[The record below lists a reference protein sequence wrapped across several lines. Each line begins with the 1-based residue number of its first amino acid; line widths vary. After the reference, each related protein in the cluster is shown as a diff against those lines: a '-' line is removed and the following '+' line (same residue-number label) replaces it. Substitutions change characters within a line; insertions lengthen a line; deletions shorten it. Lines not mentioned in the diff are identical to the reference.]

1 MPLSMQQSQKLSQRL
16 VMTPQMQQSI
26 KLLQMNAIEL
36 EELTQQELLENPFLE
51 LEEDGF
57 AEEGWGAERAAGEGE
72 LGAVSSRDDSGAEGT
87 AGEDSAGSGDYETDP
102 HADLRSEDETASD
115 GIESVAIEDRP
126 EQFGELDLDWGETFS
141 DDSDAD
147 AGRTAGGEE
156 DWVEIFSHSGPR
168 SFVASG
174 DEGEERS
181 FEETVA
187 RGTSLYEKLMWQLHV
202 SALSGVD
209 QEIGRYLI
217 GCIDE
222 RGYLQ
227 TRSTVEECA
236 SRFDLPPQK
245 VEEVLDRLEAEAP
258 PKAGMEELNAWVE
271 AHLEKA
277 EQKLGLYLAGYLAT
291 EHARPGLVTIQRKP
305 TMEACAERFG
315 VTLNH
320 VERILCVI
328 QEFDPS
334 GVGARDLPE
343 CLVLQLAGLG
353 ELDLTAKEVLMDH
366 WEDLLRKQFRPIA
379 RALEVREEDV
389 VAVFNKVRK
398 LQPAPGLAYTKEQ
411 PLYITPDVYVREIDG
426 HYVTYLNEGD
436 VAHLRL
442 SSTYRNI
449 LLREDVENQDPKERE
464 YAIDKF
470 RAAVM
475 FIKNIEKRRNTVL
488 RVTEAIMEYQK
499 EFLEHGVESLR
510 PLSLAEIADRVG
522 MHESTISRVT
532 SGKYVDTPQGLLE
545 LKYFFSSAIQS
556 DDGEAAS
563 SRSIKSKI
571 RELIDAE
578 DSRRPLSDD
587 KIAQQLQ
594 TAGFSIARRTVA
606 KYREQLRILPTSM
619 RRKSN

>member
-1 MPLSMQQSQKLSQRL
+1 M
-16 VMTPQMQQSI
+16 
-26 KLLQMNAIEL
+26 
-36 EELTQQELLENPFLE
+36 
-51 LEEDGF
+51 
-57 AEEGWGAERAAGEGE
+57 
-72 LGAVSSRDDSGAEGT
+72 
-87 AGEDSAGSGDYETDP
+87 
-102 HADLRSEDETASD
+102 
-115 GIESVAIEDRP
+115 
-126 EQFGELDLDWGETFS
+126 
-141 DDSDAD
+141 
-147 AGRTAGGEE
+147 
-156 DWVEIFSHSGPR
+156 
-168 SFVASG
+168 
-174 DEGEERS
+174 
-181 FEETVA
+181 
-187 RGTSLYEKLMWQLHV
+187 
-202 SALSGVD
+202 
-209 QEIGRYLI
+209 
-217 GCIDE
+217 
-222 RGYLQ
+222 
-227 TRSTVEECA
+227 
-236 SRFDLPPQK
+236 
-245 VEEVLDRLEAEAP
+245 
-258 PKAGMEELNAWVE
+258 
-271 AHLEKA
+271 
-277 EQKLGLYLAGYLAT
+277 
-291 EHARPGLVTIQRKP
+291 TIQRKP

-343 CLVLQLAGLG
+343 CLVLQLAALG
-353 ELDLTAKEVLMDH
+353 ELDLTAKEVLMEH
-366 WEDLLRKQFRPIA
+366 WEELMRKQFRPIA

-389 VAVFNKVRK
+389 VEVFNKVRK
-398 LQPAPGLAYTKEQ
+398 LQPAPGLAYTREQ

-426 HYVTYLNEGD
+426 RYVTYLNEGD

-464 YAIDKF
+464 YALDKF

-545 LKYFFSSAIQS
+545 LKFFFSSAIQS

-563 SRSIKSKI
+563 SRAIKSKI

-594 TAGFSIARRTVA
+594 TLGFSIARRTVA
-606 KYREQLRILPTSM
+606 KYREQLKILPTSM
-619 RRKSN
+619 RRQSR

>member
-1 MPLSMQQSQKLSQRL
+1 M
-16 VMTPQMQQSI
+16 
-26 KLLQMNAIEL
+26 
-36 EELTQQELLENPFLE
+36 ENPFLE
-51 LEEDGF
+51 LEEEGF
-57 AEEGWGAERAAGEGE
+57 SEEAWGAERAAGEGE
-72 LGAVSSRDDSGAEGT
+72 LGAVSSRDDSTGDGML
-87 AGEDSAGSGDYETDP
+87 GEDSVGTGDYETDP
-102 HADLRSEDETASD
+102 HTVSQFEDESASD
-115 GIESVAIEDRP
+115 GVESVAIEDRP
-126 EQFGELDLDWGETFS
+126 EQFGEVDLDWGEAFS

-147 AGRTAGGEE
+147 AGRVAGGEE

-202 SALSGVD
+202 SALNGVD
-209 QEIGRYLI
+209 LEIGRYLI

-222 RGYLQ
+222 RVPP
-227 TRSTVEECA
+227 TRSTLEECA
-236 SRFDLPPQK
+236 VRFDLPRRRSRKCSTGWKGRPSQGRGRGI
-245 VEEVLDRLEAEAP
+245 ERL
-258 PKAGMEELNAWVE
+258 GE
-271 AHLEKA
+271 AHLDKA
-277 EQKLGLYLAGYLAT
+277 DQKLGLYLAGIWPPSMPA
-291 EHARPGLVTIQRKP
+291 
-305 TMEACAERFG
+305 RFG
-315 VTLNH
+315 DDPAQTDDGGVRRAVRVTLNH

-343 CLVLQLAGLG
+343 CLVLQLAALG
-353 ELDLTAKEVLMDH
+353 ELDLTAKEVLMEH
-366 WEDLLRKQFRPIA
+366 WEELMRKQFRPIA

-389 VAVFNKVRK
+389 VEVFNKVRK
-398 LQPAPGLAYTKEQ
+398 LQPAPGLAYTREQ

-426 HYVTYLNEGD
+426 RYVTYLNEGD
-436 VAHLRL
+436 VANLRL

-449 LLREDVENQDPKERE
+449 LLRDDVNQDPKERE
-464 YAIDKF
+464 YALDKF

-545 LKYFFSSAIQS
+545 LKYFFSSSIQS

-578 DSRRPLSDD
+578 DPRRPLSDD

-594 TAGFSIARRTVA
+594 KLGFSIARRTVA
-606 KYREQLRILPTSM
+606 KYREQLKILPTSM
-619 RRKSN
+619 RRQSR

>member
-1 MPLSMQQSQKLSQRL
+1 MPLSMQQAQKLSQRL

-36 EELTQQELLENPFLE
+36 EELTQQELMENPFLE
-51 LEEDGF
+51 LEEEGF
-57 AEEGWGAERAAGEGE
+57 GEEAWGAERAAGEGE
-72 LGAVSSRDDSGAEGT
+72 LGAISSRDDSASEGAF
-87 AGEDSAGSGDYETDP
+87 GEDVAGSGDYETDP
-102 HADLRSEDETASD
+102 SAGSQFLDESASD

-126 EQFGELDLDWGETFS
+126 EQFGELDIDWGETFS

-147 AGRTAGGEE
+147 AGRMAGGEE

-202 SALSGVD
+202 SALNGVD
-209 QEIGRYLI
+209 LEIGRYLI

-245 VEEVLDRLEAEAP
+245 VEEALDRLEREAP
-258 PKAGMEELNAWVE
+258 PKAGILELNVWVE
-271 AHLEKA
+271 ANLEKA
-277 EQKLGLYLAGYLAT
+277 DQKLGLYLVGYLAT
-291 EHARPGLVTIQRKP
+291 ERARPGLVTIQRKP

-320 VERILCVI
+320 VERVLCVI

-366 WEDLLRKQFRPIA
+366 WADLLRKQFRSIA

-426 HYVTYLNEGD
+426 RYVTYLNEGD
-436 VAHLRL
+436 VANLRL

-449 LLREDVENQDPKERE
+449 LLREDANQDPKERE
-464 YAIDKF
+464 YAMDKF

-499 EFLEHGVESLR
+499 EFLEHGVGALR

-545 LKYFFSSAIQS
+545 LKYFFSSSIQS

-578 DSRRPLSDD
+578 DPRRPLSDD

-594 TAGFSIARRTVA
+594 KLGFSIARRTVA